1 MSRRRKRNK
10 KNISKN
16 VKQAYNTD
24 KSHHITAEGAINDIF
39 KMVGATDA
47 DCKPIKND
55 YSFERDFSPIDEG
68 SDKELSLS
76 EKGRR
81 FVYNILHGDL
91 DLHFDVTEEIIKDS
105 IEIHLSKFMRK
116 ILPFNHMNNIKV
128 EVEKNGEHS
137 FAFSFNVNING
148 QIIGACGFCNKEGKL
163 LATDRDML
171 NGVFDSIEEKADESY
186 EKYKNLLG
194 FQLPNDHPR
203 AKYLGTNV
211 KKYLRG
217 LYFKHLN
224 DKELA
229 TFQMSDEQVED
240 AVYKTIHSLVDKGF
254 IDPNKE
260 GAKEWLKSIID
271 ELC

>member
-10 KNISKN
+10 KNKAA
-16 VKQAYNTD
+16 KQTYF
-24 KSHHITAEGAINDIF
+24 TAAGVTEEIF
-39 KMVGATDA
+39 KKIGATDA

-55 YSFERDFSPIDEG
+55 CSIERDFSPIDEG
-68 SDKELSLS
+68 SDKELTIS

-81 FVYNILHGDL
+81 FVYNILYGDL
-91 DLHFDVTEEIIKDS
+91 DLHFDVTEEIIKYG

-116 ILPFNHMNNIKV
+116 ILPFNHMNNVKV

-148 QIIGACGFCNKEGKL
+148 QIIGAYGFCNKEGKL

-171 NGVFDSIEEKADESY
+171 NEVFDSIEKKADESY

-203 AKYLGTNV
+203 AKYLGTNF
-211 KKYLRG
+211 KNYMRR
-217 LYFKHLN
+217 LYFKNLN
-224 DKELA
+224 DKEHIAL
-229 TFQMSDEQVED
+229 QMSDEQVED
-240 AVYKTIHSLVDKGF
+240 AVYKTIHSLVDKGL

-260 GAKEWLKSIID
+260 GAKEFLKSIID
-271 ELC
+271 EL